1 MNIAK
6 DAFVVSSLT
15 RTSLSLFEMSSGLC
29 LREASPL
36 CLLLSLMVLGSEIL
50 GSQGFPS
57 PSCFWRKASIAL
69 AEMVLIPF

>member
-15 RTSLSLFEMSSGLC
+15 RTSLSLFEMSSGLG
-29 LREASPL
+29 LREASLL

-50 GSQGFPS
+50 GSQGFPPPS
-57 PSCFWRKASIAL
+57 PAFGSFNCLS
-69 AEMVLIPF
+69 